1 MVPAPGGPDYPRPA
15 PPFLAYRDTYGR
27 PATTSTPQATQP
39 CTPPSIGPTQPPR
52 RPSWSTIFSPIVSIL
67 FFFPFS
73 LSFFLFSRIYLFIYL
88 LQLSR
93 LSSWENSPSPE
104 NRCRNYNDCI
114 IRKKYTHIFEYKI
127 HSTEFIYISQHRR
140 KAFIFL
146 VVTRRKRENSKI
158 DRRWRDAWRGSRY
171 TDGGRGPRGLGPR
184 AL

>member
-1 MVPAPGGPDYPRPA
+1 MARTTPDQH
-15 PPFLAYRDTYGR
+15 PPFWLTAIRMAGR
-27 PATTSTPQATQP
+27 
-39 CTPPSIGPTQPPR
+39 QPPPPR
-52 RPSWSTIFSPIVSIL
+52 KLLNPALHRPSAQPNPRAVPLDQPSSLLSSL
-67 FFFPFS
+67 YSFFPLLP
-73 LSFFLFSRIYLFIYL
+73 LSFFFSRIYLFIYL

-127 HSTEFIYISQHRR
+127 HSTEFIYIYITALGRR

-146 VVTRRKRENSKI
+146 VVRETRRKRENSKI

-171 TDGGRGPRGLGPR
+171 TDGGREPRGLGPR

>member
-1 MVPAPGGPDYPRPA
+1 MARTTPDQH
-15 PPFLAYRDTYGR
+15 PPFWLTAIRMAGR
-27 PATTSTPQATQP
+27 
-39 CTPPSIGPTQPPR
+39 QPPPPR
-52 RPSWSTIFSPIVSIL
+52 KLLNPALHRPSAQPNPRAVPLDQPSSLLSSLYSFFSPSL
-67 FFFPFS
+67 S
-73 LSFFLFSRIYLFIYL
+73 LSFFFLEFIYSFIYCSCRDYHLEKILL
-88 LQLSR
+88 LQKI
-93 LSSWENSPSPE
+93 
-104 NRCRNYNDCI
+104 DVVI
-114 IRKKYTHIFEYKI
+114 ITIVIRKKYTHIFEYKI